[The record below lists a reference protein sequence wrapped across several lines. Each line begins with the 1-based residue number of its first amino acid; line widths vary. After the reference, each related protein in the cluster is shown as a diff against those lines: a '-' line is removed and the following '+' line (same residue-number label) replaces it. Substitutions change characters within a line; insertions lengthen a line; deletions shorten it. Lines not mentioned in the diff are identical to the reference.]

1 MTYQEL
7 KNQDYGYKSYVY
19 FVSMLAIQNKVPLQV
34 TRIDNA
40 DKTSLFVILIESSK
54 GVINTKRIRLS
65 TADAI
70 FFTSYIANDF
80 PEVDFRHIDRQLKED

>member
-7 KNQDYGYKSYVY
+7 KNQDYGYKSYAY
-19 FVSMLAIQNKVPLQV
+19 FVSMLAIQNKQPIDIV
-34 TRIDNA
+34 RIDNA
-40 DKTSLFVILIESSK
+40 DKTSLFVILLESSK

-65 TADAI
+65 GTDVA